1 MSKNKIYTSTDQRI
15 FQGNFPIETNA
26 LTLQTK
32 VEAGDI
38 VALSTDKKFGK
49 YDGTTYSDVY
59 GVAYETIENAGQTVV
74 ILTGGL
80 VKNFVK
86 FNGKEEEL
94 TIALRKI
101 GIFIK

>member
-15 FQGNFPIETNA
+15 FQGDFPTETNA

-32 VEAGDI
+32 VEAGD
-38 VALSTDKKFGK
+38 VAGINSEKKFGK

-59 GVAYETIENAGQTVV
+59 GVAYETTENVGQTVV

-94 TIALRKI
+94 TVELRKI

>member
-1 MSKNKIYTSTDQRI
+1 MSKNKNLYKYRPKNI
-15 FQGNFPIETNA
+15 QGNFPIETNA

-59 GVAYETIENAGQTVV
+59 GVAYETTENAGQTVV

>member
-1 MSKNKIYTSTDQRI
+1 MKNKIYSATDVRI
-15 FQGNFPIETNA
+15 FQGSFPVETINQ
-26 LTLQTK
+26 TLKTK
-32 VEAGDI
+32 VEAGDVI
-38 VALSTDKKFGK
+38 ALDNSKNFGK

-59 GVAYETIENAGQTVV
+59 GVAYETTENAGQTVV

-80 VKNFVK
+80 VKSFPK

>member
-1 MSKNKIYTSTDQRI
+1 M
-15 FQGNFPIETNA
+15 
-26 LTLQTK
+26 
-32 VEAGDI
+32 
-38 VALSTDKKFGK
+38 
-49 YDGTTYSDVY
+49 GTTYSDVY
-59 GVAYETIENAGQTVV
+59 GVAYETTENAGQTVV

-80 VKNFVK
+80 VKSFPK